1 MWRRIKKELRYI
13 LSRNKS
19 LYLWVE
25 GIYIRILLSR
35 TKNTIESKENRFL
48 RARVLRHGINTLKN
62 AMESV
67 HYKQGILVVNGASYA
82 FSYGIFLNLLGSNR
96 YLKVAGDTPGNEGK
110 KISDFLESKGIK
122 IKKMIDLGA
131 NFGEISIYL
140 SKKYPLAKILAVE
153 ASPDNFE
160 ILKSNCAFQNFST
173 KNIIL
178 LNEAASDKKGLVKV
192 TKGVSGETGVGGKNI
207 VIHSGDKNTTINE
220 SETEEVASDTLES
233 FMRRFDF
240 DELDF
245 LKVDI
250 EGSEPLLYDSLKQR
264 LNNIKSILIEIG
276 GVIDHENYFSLLELL
291 WNSGMECYERQS
303 ENRFV
308 SLDQVK
314 QEILSYSSLDLWFIR
329 K

>member
-1 MWRRIKKELRYI
+1 MA
-13 LSRNKS
+13 
-19 LYLWVE
+19 
-25 GIYIRILLSR
+25 
-35 TKNTIESKENRFL
+35 KNNIESKENRFL
-48 RARVLRHGINTLKN
+48 RARTLRHGINTLKN
-62 AMESV
+62 LMESIN
-67 HYKQGILVVNGASYA
+67 YKQGILVINGEAYA
-82 FSYGIFLNLLGSNR
+82 FSEGIFLNLLGSNR
-96 YLKVAGDTPGNEGK
+96 YLKVPGNTPGNEGK
-110 KISDFLESKGIK
+110 KISDFLESRGIK

-131 NFGEISIYL
+131 NFGEISIYF

-173 KNIIL
+173 NNIIL
-178 LNEAASDKKGLVKV
+178 LNEAANDTRGFVRI
-192 TKGVSGETGVGGKNI
+192 TKGVSGKTGVGGKNF
-207 VIHSGDKNTTINE
+207 VIHSEDQNSIIDE
-220 SETEEVASDTLES
+220 SETETVASDTLAS
-233 FMRRFDF
+233 FMRRFGF

-250 EGSEPLLYDSLKQR
+250 EGSEPLLYDSLKQH

-276 GVIDHENYFSLLELL
+276 GVVDHKNYFALLELL

-303 ENRFV
+303 ENKFL

-314 QEILSYSSLDLWFIR
+314 QEILSHSSLDLWFIR